1 MRTISTIMAG
11 AAALAVGAGLGPAA
25 DRAGAMCSFNGLNG
39 HWRGND
45 GGIYSVHES
54 GSRVWWTA
62 MSGDGGRSW
71 QHRFQGT
78 RSGDIVTGRWADFRG
93 PMGRGTLTV
102 RVRDIMHMRRVA
114 NTGSGFGGERWWR
127 SCDDVVG
134 HPG

>member
-11 AAALAVGAGLGPAA
+11 AAALAISTGLGPATEP
-25 DRAGAMCSFNGLNG
+25 AGAMCSFHGLNG

-78 RSGDIVTGRWADFRG
+78 RSGDIVTGRWADFHG

-102 RVRDIMHMRRVA
+102 RVRDIMHMTRVA
-114 NTGSGFGGERWWR
+114 NTGSGFGGQRWWR